1 MKHWE
6 KLPITSQK
14 GRITMSE
21 IIDRIADRLM
31 AAQEKPGSVFLYP
44 HIGIDGD
51 ALGSALALAIV
62 LRRIGI
68 AVRLPMDEDIPDRLN
83 FLPGLDLIERY
94 HEDFLERF
102 SQDQQ
107 LAIAIDCSDS
117 ERVGRRRDL
126 FDLSPEK
133 AALDHHVSG
142 GESSGL
148 CLIDPSAAAA
158 GEIVFDLIALLESRA
173 GRRLHDETTETLLMT
188 AIISDTGGFVYSNT
202 SSRTFRTAASLMDG
216 EINLRRI
223 TYQLFDMTS
232 QVRMRLM
239 GRIFTDVR
247 FSHDGR
253 LALALVG
260 QNLLSEYQATDAD
273 LEGVI
278 AHLRNVAGV
287 EVAFLIREID
297 RNLLRVNI
305 RSSDCFNA
313 ADFARNFG
321 GGGHPKAAGLQLR
334 NMSLDDAARMIV
346 DKAGEWL

>member
-1 MKHWE
+1 M
-6 KLPITSQK
+6 I
-14 GRITMSE
+14 MSE

-31 AAQEKPGSVFLYP
+31 SALDKPGSVFLYP

-51 ALGSALALAIV
+51 ALGSALALALV
-62 LRRIGI
+62 LSRIGVP
-68 AVRLPMDEDIPDRLN
+68 VRLPLDEDIPDRLN
-83 FLPGLDLIERY
+83 FLPGLDLIECYR
-94 HEDFLERF
+94 EDLLESF
-102 SQDQQ
+102 SRDQQ

-117 ERVGRRRDL
+117 ERVGRRRAL

-142 GESSGL
+142 GESGDL
-148 CLIDPSAAAA
+148 RWIDPSAAAA
-158 GEIVFDLIALLESRA
+158 GEIVFDLITRLEKRA

-202 SSRTFRTAASLMDG
+202 TARTFRTAASLMDG
-216 EINLRRI
+216 DINLRRI

-247 FSHDGR
+247 FSHEGR

-260 QNLLSEYQATDAD
+260 QNLLAEHQATDAD

-297 RNLLRVNI
+297 NDLLRVNI
-305 RSSDCFNA
+305 RSSDSFNA
-313 ADFARNFG
+313 ADFAQNYG